1 MGPQSSTT
9 NELTFKVPG
18 NEIPNWFNH
27 QGVGSSISF
36 WVGPGFPKFA
46 LCLLFGTKDYSFQC
60 FVDISINGRTEE
72 FSYTFFHKQRYDHLW
87 FYWSPDSFQWLF
99 KDLNHVELWC
109 RTDLVR
115 NAIKRIGVYVECICP
130 QVTKTIFDR
139 RLSPS
144 LLKSP
149 TCISRTPKHNLCPT
163 QTTSRRLLLK
173 LKPRKVIS
181 KRNWALHT
189 RSCKY
194 LYGTQACTHCPNYS
208 GSTFS
213 PESTS
218 GFDLGSSPL
227 AHPSGNH
234 FELFCKTTSSIEPTT
249 LLQNMIKRIGVH
261 VGCIF
266 PQITKTIFH
275 RPSLLRG
282 PTRISRTLN
291 HKLCPTQTT
300 SRRLLLK
307 LKPRKP
313 ISKRNWALHTRICKD
328 LFGTQACSHCRNYL
342 PRVARIQRNRLQALI
357 WVHLHWHS
365 PL

>member
-1 MGPQSSTT
+1 MTSFTNMSFVEFGNFLQFREMIMGPQSSTT

-18 NEIPNWFNH
+18 NKIPNWFNH

-130 QVTKTIFDR
+130 QVTKTIFDS
-139 RLSPS
+139 RLRPS
-144 LLKSP
+144 LLRSP

-194 LYGTQACTHCPNYS
+194 LYGTQAYTHCPNYLR
-208 GSTFS
+208 STYS
-213 PESTS
+213 SESTL
-218 GFDLGSSPL
+218 GIDLGSSPL
-227 AHPSGNH
+227 AHPS
-234 FELFCKTTSSIEPTT
+234 
-249 LLQNMIKRIGVH
+249 
-261 VGCIF
+261 
-266 PQITKTIFH
+266 
-275 RPSLLRG
+275 
-282 PTRISRTLN
+282 LN
-291 HKLCPTQTT
+291 HDSNFNLYSLWKILGTFLMKICQGMLSCCFVLFACLCVFVY
-300 SRRLLLK
+300 
-307 LKPRKP
+307 
-313 ISKRNWALHTRICKD
+313 IN
-328 LFGTQACSHCRNYL
+328 
-342 PRVARIQRNRLQALI
+342 
-357 WVHLHWHS
+357 
-365 PL
+365 

>member
-1 MGPQSSTT
+1 MTSFTNMSFVEFGNYLQVREMIMGPQSSTT
-9 NELTFKVPG
+9 NELSFKVPG

-46 LCLLFGTKDYSFQC
+46 LCLLFGTEDDDFEC
-60 FVDISINGRTEE
+60 FVDISINGRREK
-72 FSYTFFHKQRYDHLW
+72 FSHTYFYAHRYDHLW

-109 RTDLVR
+109 MTDRVR
-115 NAIKRIGVYVECICP
+115 NTIKRIGVHVECICP

-139 RLSPS
+139 RLRSS
-144 LLKSP
+144 LLRSP

-181 KRNWALHT
+181 KRNWAPPT

-194 LYGTQACTHCPNYS
+194 LYRPQACCHCPNYL
-208 GSTFS
+208 GCTYS

-227 AHPSGNH
+227 AQPSLNDDSNFNLYSLWKILGT
-234 FELFCKTTSSIEPTT
+234 FLMKICQGMLFCCFVLFACLCVFVSI
-249 LLQNMIKRIGVH
+249 N
-261 VGCIF
+261 
-266 PQITKTIFH
+266 
-275 RPSLLRG
+275 
-282 PTRISRTLN
+282 
-291 HKLCPTQTT
+291 
-300 SRRLLLK
+300 
-307 LKPRKP
+307 
-313 ISKRNWALHTRICKD
+313 
-328 LFGTQACSHCRNYL
+328 
-342 PRVARIQRNRLQALI
+342 
-357 WVHLHWHS
+357 
-365 PL
+365 

>member
-9 NELTFKVPG
+9 TYQFTVPG

-46 LCLLFGTKDYSFQC
+46 LCLLFGTEDDYFQC
-60 FVDISINGRTEE
+60 FVDISINGRRKE
-72 FSYTFFHKQRYDHLW
+72 FSHTYFHKHRYDHLW

-109 RTDLVR
+109 MTNRVR
-115 NAIKRIGVYVECICP
+115 NTIKRIGVHVECICP

-139 RLSPS
+139 RLRPS
-144 LLKSP
+144 LLRSP

-194 LYGTQACTHCPNYS
+194 LYGTQACTHCPNYL
-208 GSTFS
+208 GSTYS

-227 AHPSGNH
+227 AHPSLNDDSNFNLYSLWKILGT
-234 FELFCKTTSSIEPTT
+234 FLMKICQGMLFCCFVLFACLCVFVSI
-249 LLQNMIKRIGVH
+249 N
-261 VGCIF
+261 
-266 PQITKTIFH
+266 
-275 RPSLLRG
+275 
-282 PTRISRTLN
+282 
-291 HKLCPTQTT
+291 
-300 SRRLLLK
+300 
-307 LKPRKP
+307 
-313 ISKRNWALHTRICKD
+313 
-328 LFGTQACSHCRNYL
+328 
-342 PRVARIQRNRLQALI
+342 
-357 WVHLHWHS
+357 
-365 PL
+365 